1 MSEKRIKTPS
11 DELIIIPKEVLP
23 RLSAASEAE
32 VKTLLVFFAS
42 PDISISDAARSLGLT
57 VDKVEA
63 AVAFWRGAGIFKD
76 GEEKK
81 KAVSDTSSYR
91 NYDAETLANA
101 AENDGGFKMVCEIA
115 TEKLGKQLTKN
126 DLSALYYL
134 FDFVRLPSPVICG
147 IIGYCCDKGKNSM
160 QYIYK
165 KAVALYEEEGI
176 DTPEKLESYIA
187 KREAAETN
195 IGKIR
200 KLFGMGD
207 RELTANEKKTFDKW
221 FVEKNLSFELVH
233 LAYDKTID
241 NIGKINIKYMDGILN
256 RWFESGF
263 ETPEDV
269 ESGDSSRNAGTES
282 SFETDEF
289 IKAALNRKFDD

>member
-23 RLSAASEAE
+23 RLNAASEAE

-42 PDISISDAARSLGLT
+42 PDISIGDAARSLGLT

-76 GEEKK
+76 GKEKK
-81 KAVSDTSSYR
+81 KAASDTSSYR

-134 FDFVRLPSPVICG
+134 FDFVCLPSPVICG

-269 ESGDSSRNAGTES
+269 ESGDSSRNAGMES